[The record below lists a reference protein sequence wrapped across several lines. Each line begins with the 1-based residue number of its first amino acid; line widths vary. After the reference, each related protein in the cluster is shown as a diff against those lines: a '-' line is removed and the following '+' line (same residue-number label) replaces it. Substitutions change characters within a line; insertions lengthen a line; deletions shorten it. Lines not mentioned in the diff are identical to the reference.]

1 MIRLKVVPWRHLH
14 ELEADSKEN
23 VRQTQVEGE
32 CWVTSDDLF
41 LLITVPVVKTRVLP
55 ALHKSGTN

>member
-1 MIRLKVVPWRHLH
+1 MIRLKEVPWLHLR
-14 ELEADSKEN
+14 ELEADAKEN

-55 ALHKSGTN
+55 TLHKSGTN